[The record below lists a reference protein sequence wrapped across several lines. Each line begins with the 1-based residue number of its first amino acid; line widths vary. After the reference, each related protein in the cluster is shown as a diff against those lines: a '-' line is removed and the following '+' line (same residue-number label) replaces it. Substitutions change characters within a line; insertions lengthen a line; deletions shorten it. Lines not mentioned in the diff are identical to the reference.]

1 MVGQPYSWVTI
12 YNSDDEEWGEL
23 LETVTSD
30 DEKWAVSEIELCLFI
45 AARVDRGSEVVSN
58 TLW

>member
-30 DEKWAVSEIELCLFI
+30 DGKWAVSENELCLFI